1 MKIIRMYILSGF
13 ILGLTLLAYGQPTTL
28 PHLRKT
34 GNVTHY
40 MVNDKPFLMLGG
52 ELHNS
57 SMGGFEYMRPI
68 WRRMAN
74 ANLNTVIASASWELV
89 EPVEGRYDFA
99 LVDSMIIGAR
109 KENLKLIV
117 IWFASW
123 KNGES
128 TYTPA
133 WVKTDTKRF
142 PLAKDERGKTI
153 NVLSTLSTAARDA
166 DAMAFAA
173 LMKHIRDIDGTYQTV
188 IGVQV
193 ENEIGTLST
202 KRDFSVMANK
212 AFNGPV
218 PAELMNYLEKNKAAI
233 HPGVLAAWSK
243 QGYKKT
249 GTWEEVFGKGVRL
262 ESWKDMSFLTEELFM
277 AWNYAK
283 YVGKVAAAGKSE
295 YNLPMFVNA
304 WLKQPGNSGHAP
316 GNYPSGGPTPQ
327 MIDVW
332 RAGAPSI
339 DFIAPD
345 IYIVDEWKYVCDT
358 YTMSGNPLFI
368 PETRGGAAGAARAFY
383 TFGNYNTICFAPF
396 GIDGNEGSQDAA
408 EADLAQIKEAYR
420 ALEVLTPL
428 IIENQGSDNL
438 TGLMVTQNS
447 RVDSVII
454 GGYKIKGTLG
464 RMYGGAA
471 LAGFDFLGA
480 APNQPTT
487 VAGTAVTPAPAPP
500 SRSVP
505 SQVGGALIICTAP
518 GEYIISGRNMS
529 LNITAADSKAV
540 SGVSYLSLEEGTL
553 EGTTW
558 IPSRRLNGDE
568 FRVSLAADKNKIYK
582 MVMYKY

>member
-1 MKIIRMYILSGF
+1 M
-13 ILGLTLLAYGQPTTL
+13 LA
-28 PHLRKT
+28 
-34 GNVTHY
+34 
-40 MVNDKPFLMLGG
+40 G

-57 SMGGFEYMRPI
+57 SMGGFAYMRPI
-68 WRRMAN
+68 WKRMAD

-89 EPVEGRYDFA
+89 EPVEGKYDFA

-109 KENLKLIV
+109 KENLKMIV

-123 KNGES
+123 KNGQS
-128 TYTPA
+128 TYIPA
-133 WVKTDTKRF
+133 WVKKDQKRF
-142 PLAKDERGKTI
+142 PLAKDESGRTI
-153 NVLSTLSTAARDA
+153 NVLSTLGAESRDA
-166 DAMAFAA
+166 DTRAFAA
-173 LMKHIRDIDGTYQTV
+173 FMKHIREIDSKDQTV

-193 ENEIGTLST
+193 ENEIGTLRT
-202 KRDFSVMANK
+202 KRDFSDIANK

-218 PAELMNYLEKNKAAI
+218 PAELMNYLEKNKASI

-243 QGYKKT
+243 QGYKKS
-249 GTWEEVFGKGVRL
+249 GTWEEIFGKGVRL

-283 YVGKVAAAGKSE
+283 YVGKIAAAGRAE

-383 TFGNYNTICFAPF
+383 TFGKYNTICFAPF
-396 GIDGNEGSQDAA
+396 GIDGNEGSEAA
-408 EADLAQIKEAYR
+408 TEADLLQIKEAYG
-420 ALEVLTPL
+420 ALDVLTPL
-428 IIENQGSDNL
+428 IIETQGSNKIN
-438 TGLMVTQNS
+438 GLMVTQNN
-447 RVDSVII
+447 RVDSVIF
-454 GGYKIKGTLG
+454 GEYKIKGTIG

-471 LAGFDFLGA
+471 LAGFDFLGI
-480 APNQPTT
+480 APAPATNPATT
-487 VAGTAVTPAPAPP
+487 PAGTPAPAATATAPP
-500 SRSVP
+500 ARP
-505 SQVGGALIICTAP
+505 APTQVGGALIICTAP
-518 GEYIISGRNMS
+518 GEFIISGRNMS
-529 LNITAADSKAV
+529 ISVTAADPKSA

-553 EGTTW
+553 DGTTW
-558 IPSRRLNGDE
+558 IPTRRLNGDE

-582 MVMYKY
+582 MAMYKY